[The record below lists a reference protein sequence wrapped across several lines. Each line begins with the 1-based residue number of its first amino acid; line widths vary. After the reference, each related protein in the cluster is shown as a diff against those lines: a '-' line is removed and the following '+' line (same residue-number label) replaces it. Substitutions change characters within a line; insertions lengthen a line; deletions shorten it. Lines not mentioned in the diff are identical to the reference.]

1 MVIEAAF
8 GFSRSA
14 LVKNLSTTQIS
25 IEKQKRK
32 HPKRT
37 LFVARNQQ
45 EFHTI
50 DSFLLVTHKN

>member
-25 IEKQKRK
+25 IEK
-32 HPKRT
+32 
-37 LFVARNQQ
+37 
-45 EFHTI
+45 
-50 DSFLLVTHKN
+50 